1 MSNINKAGPSVT
13 KNYFWNEGVLAC
25 RYWIKAFRGEKGR
38 NIWKWFWGES
48 KEVRKVHDRYIRSWR
63 IAPLASFATIVA
75 LGCFIWIGLTW
86 FMISLKAIPI
96 MMAISFVMAISLYA
110 VFLVVCWKAFLR
122 WVPSTLFFMILSV
135 SIVWHLISIFPW
147 VPQDFRYGIWTDWL
161 IKFFIKLI
169 DFREV
174 NDLYG
179 YIGYSVGYW
188 IISIGFVMMLLIDT
202 VEKLYIWAN
211 LHYMGNS
218 KFKRTNF
225 YRHLV
230 RYENRNFGW
239 WDFTRDI
246 LGRRLHCK
254 SVFDNSTGIM
264 KKISSRDNDYLSAK
278 NDLIHSVQGF
288 KLGIHK
294 KR

>member
-1 MSNINKAGPSVT
+1 MSNINKAGSIVT
-13 KNYFWNEGVLAC
+13 KNNFWNEGVLAC
-25 RYWIKAFRGEKGR
+25 QYWIKTFRGEKVK

-48 KEVRKVHDRYIRSWR
+48 KEVRKVHDRYVRSWR
-63 IAPLASFATIVA
+63 IAPLASSATIAV
-75 LGCFIWIGLTW
+75 LGCFICIGLTW
-86 FMISLKAIPI
+86 FMTYLKEIPVI
-96 MMAISFVMAISLYA
+96 GAISLYA
-110 VFLVVCWKAFLR
+110 VFLVVGWKAFLK

-135 SIVWHLISIFPW
+135 SIVWYLISTLPW
-147 VPQDFRYGIWTDWL
+147 VSQDFKYGIWTDWL

-174 NDLYG
+174 NDLYA

-188 IISIGFVMMLLIDT
+188 IISIGFVIMLLIDT

-218 KFKRTNF
+218 KFKRTSF

-246 LGRRLHCK
+246 LGRRLRCK
-254 SVFDNSTGIM
+254 SPFDRSRGIM
-264 KKISSRDNDYLSAK
+264 KKISSRNNDYLSAK
-278 NDLIHSVQGF
+278 NELIHSFQGF
-288 KLGIHK
+288 KLCIPK
-294 KR
+294 KQ